1 MEKTD
6 DPGKYSMVFCP
17 ACNGEGKL
25 SKGPAGSAVCKGCV
39 GFGLIKKESNVSEDV
54 EDR

>member
-1 MEKTD
+1 MERIV
-6 DPGKYSMVFCP
+6 DPGKYNMAFCP
-17 ACNGEGKL
+17 VCNGKGKL
-25 SKGPAGSAVCKGCV
+25 SKGPAGSAVCKECG